1 MYASPPLGRVG
12 QCGFGE
18 KDVING
24 IRTDPCGCAYECG
37 RAKRGDVPRV
47 GPDTT
52 HGMAYVGLKNG
63 CWARKIAI
71 NTFLCPTSS
80 TKFCGEAQIKEIVE
94 FKEGKQKFVSGCL
107 FFLTVCI
114 LTFALVCVRL
124 YNLFQ

>member
-63 CWARKIAI
+63 CWARKIAQWTI
-71 NTFLCPTSS
+71 NGWDFGFHLLSTPSYARHQVQSSVERLKLKKLWSLRRGNRSLCPDASFS
-80 TKFCGEAQIKEIVE
+80 
-94 FKEGKQKFVSGCL
+94 
-107 FFLTVCI
+107 
-114 LTFALVCVRL
+114 
-124 YNLFQ
+124 